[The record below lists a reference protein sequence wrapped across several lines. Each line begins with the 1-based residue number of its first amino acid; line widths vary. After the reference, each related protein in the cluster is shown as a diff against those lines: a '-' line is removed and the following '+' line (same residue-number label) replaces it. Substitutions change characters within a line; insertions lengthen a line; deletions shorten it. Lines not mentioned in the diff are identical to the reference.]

1 MYLMQQTLERW
12 RRDEFSRSKWR
23 EFISTPE
30 FETGAKVLEAQATPI
45 IVMGESTAQTAKR
58 QSFQAGFHA
67 AVALMHKLPDI
78 HYKKVQEQL
87 PEWDHIQIED
97 NE

>member
-1 MYLMQQTLERW
+1 MAKTLDRW
-12 RRDEFSRSKWR
+12 RRDDQARQRWL
-23 EFISTPE
+23 EFIATPE
-30 FETGAKVLEAQATPI
+30 FERGIQVLESQAVPI
-45 IVMGESTAQTAKR
+45 IVMGETTEQTAKR

-67 AVALMHKLPDI
+67 ATALIQKLPEI

-87 PEWDHIQIED
+87 PEWDYIDIEN